1 MTFFSVEKIR
11 ALNLNSGISNIN
23 TDQVSVFVHSSI
35 MTSEMEQAIENL
47 MDQQA
52 VVASYKQ
59 EKLKC
64 VISID
69 SPREGWL
76 YTVKCESSP
85 STDP

>member
-1 MTFFSVEKIR
+1 MTIFSVEKIR

-23 TDQVSVFVHSSI
+23 TDQVGVFVHRSI
-35 MTSEMEQAIENL
+35 VTSEMKQAIENF
-47 MDQQA
+47 MGQQA

-76 YTVKCESSP
+76 YAVQCES
-85 STDP
+85 

>member
-1 MTFFSVEKIR
+1 
-11 ALNLNSGISNIN
+11 
-23 TDQVSVFVHSSI
+23 
-35 MTSEMEQAIENL
+35 MTSEMKQAIENF
-47 MDQQA
+47 MGQQA

-76 YTVKCESSP
+76 YAVQCES
-85 STDP
+85 